1 MSIINDIKKVTSPRH
16 CRVTNS
22 LGVYDAYKY
31 IRKNKWFDIG
41 QSISEH
47 DFYFIIR
54 EINKHLADQL
64 LSNRPIRL
72 PQNMGLLELR
82 KRIPSIT
89 LENGKIKTNLPV
101 DWDKTLKLWASDI
114 QAYNNKT
121 LVRHESKE
129 VFKVYYNKTK
139 AIYNNKHFYTFTL
152 NRDLKLALKEKV
164 RNNEVDAFLL

>member
-1 MSIINDIKKVTSPRH
+1 
-16 CRVTNS
+16 
-22 LGVYDAYKY
+22 
-31 IRKNKWFDIG
+31 
-41 QSISEH
+41 
-47 DFYFIIR
+47 
-54 EINKHLADQL
+54 
-64 LSNRPIRL
+64 
-72 PQNMGLLELR
+72 MGLLELR

-164 RNNEVDAFLL
+164 RNNEIDAFLL